1 MNATA
6 AGYIIA
12 GPSAIFATGE
22 TQQAALDQYIEST
35 GDDQYTL
42 DTIGTDPRSGHV
54 YLMPATAALLKLV
67 YDRGG
72 DVCWDDLGSIADIGS
87 DE

>member
-1 MNATA
+1 MTNI

-12 GPSAIFATGE
+12 GPSAIFATGPTPE
-22 TQQAALDQYIEST
+22 AALDQYAEST

-42 DTIGTDPRSGHV
+42 DTISTDPRGGHV

-72 DVCWDDLGSIADIGS
+72 DVCWDDLGSVADIRS
-87 DE
+87 EA